1 MLNGYI
7 IFFKVILFVV
17 MFKVDVIDLCF
28 ISTKKTLF
36 IIIIELHNKTQ
47 LCVIISYPRH
57 KIRKDIKT

>member
-1 MLNGYI
+1 
-7 IFFKVILFVV
+7 